1 MPELSVNGV
10 RLHYDEYGS
19 GEPVLLVAGSGASG
33 RVWRTHQVPALT
45 AAGFRAVTVDN
56 RGVPPSEVPE
66 QISVDEMATDLAAL
80 IEALAIGPCRV
91 VGVSLGS
98 IIVQE
103 LLVRRPELVSAA
115 VLMAT
120 RGRSDAL
127 GTAMARAEQ
136 EFLAEGQELPRR
148 YEAVL
153 RAMQN
158 LSRRTMADETR
169 IRDWLDILELSP
181 FGTPAARAHAGLDL
195 IPDRLDA
202 YRGVPT
208 PCLVVAFADDL
219 LVRPALTREVAD
231 HLPAGEYCEI
241 NGCGHFGYLEEP
253 TAVNHAILEF
263 FARVP
268 AL

>member
-1 MPELSVNGV
+1 MPDLSVNGV
-10 RLHYDEYGS
+10 RLHYDEFGT

-45 AAGFRAVTVDN
+45 AAGFRAITLDN
-56 RGVPPSEVPE
+56 RGVPPSETPAHL
-66 QISVDEMATDLAAL
+66 SVRAMAADLAAL

-98 IIVQE
+98 IVLQE
-103 LLVRRPELVSAA
+103 LLVERPELVSAA

-120 RGRSDAL
+120 RGRTDAL
-127 GTAMARAEQ
+127 GAAMARAEQ
-136 EFLAEGQELPRR
+136 EFLAGGQELPRR

-153 RAMQN
+153 RAVQN
-158 LSRRTMADETR
+158 LSRQTLADETR
-169 IRDWLDILELSP
+169 VRDWLDILELSP

-208 PCLVVAFADDL
+208 PCMVIAFADDL
-219 LVRPALTREVAD
+219 LVRPALTREVAE
-231 HLPAGEYCEI
+231 HLPAGEYREI
-241 NGCGHFGYLEEP
+241 DRCGHFGYLEEP
-253 TAVNHAILEF
+253 AAVNDAILEF
-263 FARVP
+263 FTRVP